1 MRRFAALP
9 VLIIIIT
16 ALTAM
21 RGESI
26 PAPEKLPVGFQ
37 GLERKELP
45 NGLRALI
52 GKPLRPA
59 LFSEVLLV
67 VRAGTGTAGS
77 GQEEIARI
85 AAETLFADR
94 RSSESPSIRVELA
107 RLGVSTDFTV
117 GREVAIFRF
126 AVPTVSTHNF
136 LHLLAD
142 LLNRRKL
149 PDGVWEDAMVQR
161 AHQLTRE
168 RADPWQRA
176 TTELTSLLWA
186 NGPNESR
193 MHRLS
198 VPIEIETVSARALAE
213 FWEQRYAP
221 QNMVLSIWGNFP
233 IDDIGNV
240 VEREFGILAAGNV
253 KDAAVPA
260 PEPVRTSGGAMACL
274 RDEGAI
280 PPALLVGVGVDAKA
294 DRAFYG
300 WQIAA
305 HVLGASS
312 NSRLQHMLRSQAQAV
327 YTIEATGVP
336 VGLGG
341 MILRIA
347 CQTDQVEATRNVIL
361 QELRRIA
368 LEPVSQQ
375 ELDLARA
382 LLRSRLKLDSA
393 SFRDQFYRRSLELLS
408 LQGVRDPAQAES
420 VLASF
425 TPASLLDVLSSSLK
439 PEEASTVIIS
449 ARRETL
455 CGGKTKRLSESR

>member
-1 MRRFAALP
+1 MRRLEALL

-16 ALTAM
+16 ASTAM
-21 RGESI
+21 RGEGA
-26 PAPEKLPVGFQ
+26 PAPEKLPSGLQ
-37 GLERKELP
+37 SLERKELP
-45 NGLRALI
+45 NGLKVLI

-67 VRAGTGTAGS
+67 VRAGTGTTSS

-85 AAETLFADR
+85 AAQTLLADR
-94 RSSESPSIRVELA
+94 RSQESPSIRVELA
-107 RLGVSTDFTV
+107 RLGVSPDLTV
-117 GREVAIFRF
+117 GREVAVFRF
-126 AVPTVSTHNF
+126 AVPTVNTHRF

-149 PDGVWEDAMVQR
+149 PNRVWEDAMAQR
-161 AHQLTRE
+161 ARELTRE
-168 RADPWQRA
+168 QSDPWQRA

-186 NGPNESR
+186 NRPDNSLP
-193 MHRLS
+193 HRLS
-198 VPIEIETVSARALAE
+198 LPIEAETINAKALAA

-221 QNMVLSIWGNFP
+221 GNMVLSIWGNFP
-233 IDDIGNV
+233 IDDVGNV
-240 VEREFGILAAGNV
+240 AEREFGILAAGSL

-280 PPALLVGVGVDAKA
+280 PPALLVGVGVDVNS
-294 DRAFYG
+294 DRSFYG

-305 HVLGASS
+305 HILGASS
-312 NSRLQHMLRSQAQAV
+312 NSRLQYRLRTESQAV

-347 CQTDQVEATRNVIL
+347 CQTDQVDMTRNVIL
-361 QELRRIA
+361 QELRRLA
-368 LEPVSQQ
+368 QEPVSQQ

-393 SFRDQFYRRSLELLS
+393 SFRDRFYRRSLELLS

-425 TPASLLDVLSSSLK
+425 TPATLLDVLSSSLK

-449 ARRETL
+449 VRREPL
-455 CGGKTKRLSESR
+455 CSIRQNSAAR